1 MNEGDVGEVLRE
13 TMLVVVKLGGPA
25 LIAAL
30 AIGLVMSI
38 IQAVTSI
45 NEPTVAFVPK
55 VLTIGAVLALAGPFM
70 LSTLLAYSQSLFD
83 RLIALGGQ

>member
-1 MNEGDVGEVLRE
+1 MSEGDVGEVLRE
-13 TMLVVVKLGGPA
+13 TMMVVLKLGGPP

-30 AIGLVMSI
+30 AVGLVMSI
-38 IQAVTSI
+38 VQAVTSI

-55 VLTIGAVLALAGPFM
+55 VLTIGAMLALAGPFM
-70 LSTLLAYSQSLFD
+70 LSNLTSFTQSLFD

>member
-1 MNEGDVGEVLRE
+1 MSEGDVGEVLRE
-13 TMLVVVKLGGPA
+13 TMLVVLKLGGPP

-30 AIGLVMSI
+30 VVGLVMSI

-55 VLTIGAVLALAGPFM
+55 VLTIGAMLAIVGPFM
-70 LSTLLAYSQSLFD
+70 LSNLTGFTQSLFD
-83 RLIALGGQ
+83 RLITIGGQ